1 MPLKKKNIVAAEK
14 ANKSKKPLPKGLQ
27 SDVMARLQKKGLT
40 HQMAQE
46 IIQSKD
52 DYLAGVMVE
61 ALISALE
68 ERVSQKA
75 S

>member
-1 MPLKKKNIVAAEK
+1 MKKKNIVAAEK
-14 ANKSKKPLPKGLQ
+14 KNGKKPLPKGLQ
-27 SDVMARLQKKGLT
+27 TDVMSRLQSKGLT
-40 HQMAQE
+40 AKMCQE
-46 IIQSKD
+46 ITQSKG
-52 DYLAGVMVE
+52 DYLAEVMVE